1 MPRELK
7 AGALRILV
15 VDIGGTRVKFRS
27 SGETAGNS
35 FPSNSQLTPQFLCQ
49 QLQESVDLNS
59 VDAITIG
66 YPGVV
71 CYGRIAR
78 DPNRLG
84 SSWLGFDFNKHLG
97 KNVKVINDTTMQAI
111 GSYRGGRSLFLSL
124 GTALGTCLVSNY
136 KVIPV
141 QAGILP
147 FKDGEIFGDRLGG
160 RAREYGP
167 EIWLREVYDAVEL
180 LKEAFIAE
188 EVVVGGGNAQ
198 HLQNYASIRLCTN
211 DAAFDGGE
219 KLWSNSNEF
228 ELL

>member
-1 MPRELK
+1 M
-7 AGALRILV
+7 RILV
-15 VDIGGTRVKFRS
+15 VDVGGTRVKFRS
-27 SGETAGNS
+27 SGESEGNS
-35 FPSNSQLTPQFLCQ
+35 FPSNSQLTPQSLCQ
-49 QLQESVDLNS
+49 QLEKSVDLNS

-71 CYGRIAR
+71 RCGQIAL

-84 SSWLGFDFNKHLG
+84 SGWIGFDFNKQLG
-97 KNVKVINDTTMQAI
+97 KSVKVINDTSMQAM

-124 GTALGTCLVSNY
+124 GTALGTCLISTY

-147 FKDGEIFGDRLGG
+147 FKDGKIFGDRLGG
-160 RAREYGP
+160 RAREHGP
-167 EIWLREVYDAVEL
+167 EIWLREVYEAVEL

-188 EVVVGGGNAQ
+188 EVVIGGGNAQ
-198 HLQNYASIRLCTN
+198 HLQDYSSIRLCTN
-211 DAAFDGGE
+211 EAAFKGGE
-219 KLWSNSNEF
+219 ELWSDSNEF